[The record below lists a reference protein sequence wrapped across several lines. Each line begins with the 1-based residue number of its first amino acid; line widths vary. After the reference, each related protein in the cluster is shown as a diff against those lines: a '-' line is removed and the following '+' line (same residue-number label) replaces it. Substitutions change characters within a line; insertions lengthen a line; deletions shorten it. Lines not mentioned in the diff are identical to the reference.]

1 MIDKE
6 VFMDKKI
13 KTAGVIGA
21 GVMGATIA
29 AQLANVG
36 IETVLLDI
44 VPPELSDDDTKKGLT
59 KESKAFRNKFGQNGL
74 TGALKSKPASF
85 YIPENAKL
93 ISIGNLE
100 DDLDR
105 LKGVDWI
112 IEVVVERLDIK
123 QSVFEK
129 IETVLTPGTI
139 ISSNTSGIPAKQ
151 MCKDRS
157 EAFRNYFAITHF
169 FNPPRY
175 MKLLEIV
182 PGPDTLPEVV
192 DVLAE
197 TCEKVV
203 GKGIVYAKD
212 TPNFVANR
220 IGTFSMFSVI
230 KAMMDL
236 GLTVEA
242 VDKLTGPIVGNPKSA
257 SFRTADLVG
266 LDTLLHVA
274 DNVYDGAPDDEQRET
289 FKAPDFIATML
300 QKKLLGEKTKQGFY
314 KKSKDGEGKRVIL
327 SIDYNTLEHTPQ
339 EKVKFASLEAAKNI
353 PGTGEKI
360 KSLFYAKDKAGEFTF
375 KTLSE
380 TLIYSANR
388 IPEIADDIVNI
399 DNALKWGFARKL
411 GPFEA
416 WDAIG
421 VEKSVSKMKA
431 AGYEIPSWVEE
442 MLSDGKASFY
452 KKEAGKFYFYD
463 IPSKDYTEIP
473 TKPGIILLPALKDQE
488 KEVAANTGA
497 SLIDMGDGVAC
508 LEFHAKMNAIGE
520 DIIAMIHQSADIVNK
535 DFDGLVIANHGTN
548 FSVGANLPMV
558 LFAAQEEEWDDLDWA
573 IKSLQDA
580 LMKLKYMDKPV
591 VAAPAGMALGG
602 GCEVCMASDRVR
614 YAAETYMGL
623 VEVGVGVIPAGGG
636 CKELVI
642 RNTEHLFE
650 VQRGGL
656 YPKQIELMPFI
667 ARAFE
672 TIAMAKVATSGP
684 EAVKLG
690 YLRPTDQMTVNR
702 DYLIEDAKKTVLALN
717 MEGYVPP
724 RPKDEIRVAGENTL
738 AMIKL
743 ALWTMHESGYITD
756 HDVTVSTKVGYVL
769 CGGNVLA
776 DTKVTEQYL
785 LDLEREAFLSLCG
798 DPNTQARI
806 QHMLTT
812 GKPLRN

>member
-1 MIDKE
+1 
-6 VFMDKKI
+6 MDKKI
-13 KTAGVIGA
+13 KKAGVIGA

-44 VPPELSDDDTKKGLT
+44 VPPELTEDDKKKGLT
-59 KESKAFRNKFGQNGL
+59 TESSDFRNKFGRNGL
-74 TGALKSKPASF
+74 EGALKSKPASF

-100 DDLDR
+100 DDLE
-105 LKGVDWI
+105 LFKGVDWI

-123 QSVFEK
+123 QRVFEK
-129 IETVLTPGTI
+129 IESVLTPGTI
-139 ISSNTSGIPAKQ
+139 ITSNTSGIPAKE
-151 MCKDRS
+151 MCEGRS
-157 EAFRNYFAITHF
+157 EDFRKYFAITHF

-192 DVLAE
+192 DILAE
-197 TCEKVV
+197 VCEKTV

-220 IGTFSMFSVI
+220 IGTFSMFSVMN
-230 KAMMDL
+230 AMIDL
-236 GLTVEA
+236 RLTIEA
-242 VDKLTGPIVGNPKSA
+242 ADKLTGPVVGNPKSA

-274 DNVYDGAPDDEQRET
+274 DNVYEGTPDDERREM
-289 FKAPDFIATML
+289 FKPPEFISAMVE
-300 QKKLLGEKTKQGFY
+300 KKLLGEKTKQGFY
-314 KKSKDGEGKRVIL
+314 KKSKDSEGKRVIL
-327 SIDYNTLEHTPQ
+327 SLDYETLEHTPQ

-353 PGTGEKI
+353 SGTGEKI
-360 KSLFYAKDKAGEFTF
+360 KSLFYAKDTAGQFTF
-375 KTLSE
+375 KTLAE

-411 GPFEA
+411 GPFET

-421 VEKSVSKMKA
+421 LGKSVAKMKE
-431 AGYEIPSWVEE
+431 AGYEIPAWIDE
-442 MLSDGKASFY
+442 MLSDGKESFY
-452 KKEAGKFYFYD
+452 KKEAGGLYFYD
-463 IPSKDYTEIP
+463 IPSKDYKEVP
-473 TKPGIILLPALKDQE
+473 TKPGIILLPSLKDQK

-497 SLIDMGDGVAC
+497 SLIDIGDGVAC

-520 DIIAMIHQSADIVNK
+520 DIIAMFQKSADIVNK
-535 DFDGLVIANHGTN
+535 DFEGLVIANHGTN

-573 IKSLQDA
+573 IKGLQDS

-602 GCEVCMASDRVR
+602 GCEVCMAADRVR
-614 YAAETYMGL
+614 YSAETYMGL

-636 CKELVI
+636 CKELLI

-650 VQRGGL
+650 VQKGGI
-656 YPKQIELMPFI
+656 YPKQIEMMPFI

-672 TIAMAKVATSGP
+672 TIAMAKVSTSGQ
-684 EAVKLG
+684 EAVKMG
-690 YLRPTDQMTVNR
+690 YLRPTDKMTVNR
-702 DYLIEDAKKTVLALN
+702 DYLIEDAKKTVLAMN
-717 MEGYVPP
+717 IEGYVPP
-724 RPKDEIRVAGENTL
+724 RPKNEIRVPGEATF

>member
-1 MIDKE
+1 
-6 VFMDKKI
+6 MDKKL
-13 KTAGVIGA
+13 KKAGVIGA

-36 IETVLLDI
+36 IKTVLLDI
-44 VPPELSDDDTKKGLT
+44 VPPELTEDDKKKGLT
-59 KESKAFRNKFGQNGL
+59 TESSGFRDKFGRNGL
-74 TGALKSKPASF
+74 QGALQSKPASF

-100 DDLDR
+100 DDLDL
-105 LKGVDWI
+105 LKEVDWV

-123 QSVFEK
+123 QSVFQK
-129 IETVLTPGTI
+129 IESVLTPGTI
-139 ISSNTSGIPAKQ
+139 ITSNTSGIPAKE
-151 MCKDRS
+151 MCEGRL
-157 EAFRNYFAITHF
+157 EEFRKHFAITHF

-192 DVLAE
+192 DILAE
-197 TCEKVV
+197 VCEKVV

-220 IGTFSMFSVI
+220 IGTFSMFSGI
-230 KAMMDL
+230 NAMIDL
-236 GLTVEA
+236 GLTIEA
-242 VDKLTGPIVGNPKSA
+242 VDKLTGPVVGNPKSA

-274 DNVYDGAPDDEQRET
+274 DNVYEGAPDDERRDI
-289 FKAPDFIATML
+289 FKAPEFISAML
-300 QKKLLGEKTKQGFY
+300 EKRLLGDKTKQGFY
-314 KKSKDGEGKRVIL
+314 KKSKDSEGKRVIL
-327 SIDYNTLEHTPQ
+327 SLDYKTLEHTPQ

-353 PGTGEKI
+353 SGTGGKI
-360 KSLFYAKDKAGEFTF
+360 KSLFYAKDTAGQFTF
-375 KTLSE
+375 KTLAE

-388 IPEIADDIVNI
+388 IPEIADDIVNV

-421 VEKSVSKMKA
+421 LGKSVARMKE
-431 AGYEIPSWVEE
+431 AGYEIPAWVDE
-442 MLSDGKASFY
+442 MLSDGKESFY
-452 KKEAGKFYFYD
+452 KKEAGTLYFYD
-463 IPSKDYTEIP
+463 IPSKDYKEVP
-473 TKPGIILLPALKDQE
+473 TKPGIILLPSLKDQK

-497 SLIDMGDGVAC
+497 SLIDIGDGVAC

-520 DIIAMIHQSADIVNK
+520 DIIAMIQKSADIVNK

-558 LFAAQEEEWDDLDWA
+558 LFAAQEEEWDDLDWG
-573 IKSLQDA
+573 IKGLQDA

-602 GCEVCMASDRVR
+602 GCEVCLAADRVR
-614 YAAETYMGL
+614 YAAETYMGQ

-636 CKELVI
+636 CKELLI

-650 VQRGGL
+650 VQKGGI
-656 YPKQIELMPFI
+656 YPKQIEMMPFI

-672 TIAMAKVATSGP
+672 TIAMAKVATSGQ

-690 YLRPTDQMTVNR
+690 FLRPTDKMTVNR
-702 DYLIEDAKKTVLALN
+702 DYLIEDAKKTVLAMN
-717 MEGYVPP
+717 IEGYVPP
-724 RPKDEIRVAGENTL
+724 RPKDEIRVAGENTF

-756 HDVTVSTKVGYVL
+756 HDVTVSTKLGYVL